1 MRLGQAKQKE
11 KSYNLRGRVAIA
23 AAPPCNHPQFT
34 AMPAELLKVAYQPL
48 VVAVTVSGGCSLEG
62 TGWVKNTKAPRSD
75 EKSKH

>member
-1 MRLGQAKQKE
+1 MKLRAGETKRKKAK
-11 KSYNLRGRVAIA
+11 RVRIVIT

-62 TGWVKNTKAPRSD
+62 TGWVKNSKAPRSD